1 MKDIYNYFLLIRP
14 LNVLV
19 SGLAMI
25 IAAAILDSLGQE
37 LMVIL
42 IVLVV
47 MTYTAGANSINDV
60 LDLEID
66 KVNRPSRPIPSKNI
80 ERNKAL
86 IFSFFLFSAGSVLSL
101 QLPPNAYFIS
111 IVVSM
116 PLIVIYST
124 HLKSKPLIGNIAVSF
139 IIGLSF
145 IFCGTVFENVYPLWT
160 PGLLA
165 FSLTLIREITKDIAD
180 FEGDQ
185 IAKHNTYPIQHGI
198 KGAIK
203 LISFLSFVVCLV
215 ALVPYFNN
223 TYNDWYLIILLIG
236 VEIPL
241 IVVVFLLLKNS
252 TISSAILSSK
262 ILKFSTIMGLL
273 AIYTGSL

>member
-1 MKDIYNYFLLIRP
+1 MKNIYNYFLLIRP

-25 IAAAILDSLGQE
+25 ISAAILDSLGQE

-47 MTYTAGANSINDV
+47 MAYTAGANSINDV

-66 KVNRPSRPIPSKNI
+66 KVNRPSRPIPSNNI

-86 IFSFFLFSAGSVLSL
+86 RFSFFLFLAGSVLSL

-145 IFCGTVFENVYPLWT
+145 IFCGTVFENVYPMWT

-185 IAKHNTYPIQHGI
+185 IAKHNTYPIQYGI

-203 LISFLSFVVCLV
+203 LVSFLSCVVCLA

-241 IVVVFLLLKNS
+241 IIVVLLLVKNQ

-262 ILKFSTIMGLL
+262 ILKFSLIIGLL
-273 AIYTGSL
+273 AIYIGSL

>member
-25 IAAAILDSLGQE
+25 ISAAILDSLDQE
-37 LMVIL
+37 LIVIL
-42 IVLVV
+42 IALVV

-66 KVNRPSRPIPSKNI
+66 KVNRPLRPIPSKNI
-80 ERNKAL
+80 KKNKAL
-86 IFSFFLFSAGSVLSL
+86 IFSFFLFLGGSVLSL
-101 QLPPNAYFIS
+101 QLQPNAYFTS
-111 IVVSM
+111 IVISL
-116 PLIVIYST
+116 PLMVIYST
-124 HLKSKPLIGNIAVSF
+124 HLKSKPLIGNITVSF

-145 IFCGTVFENVYPLWT
+145 IFCGTALGSVSPMWT

-180 FEGDQ
+180 LKGDQ
-185 IAKHNTYPIQHGI
+185 VAKYNTYPIQHGI

-203 LISFLSFVVCLV
+203 LISFLSCVVCLV

-223 TYNDWYLIILLIG
+223 TYNDWYLVTLLIG

-241 IVVVFLLLKNS
+241 IIVVFLLIKNP